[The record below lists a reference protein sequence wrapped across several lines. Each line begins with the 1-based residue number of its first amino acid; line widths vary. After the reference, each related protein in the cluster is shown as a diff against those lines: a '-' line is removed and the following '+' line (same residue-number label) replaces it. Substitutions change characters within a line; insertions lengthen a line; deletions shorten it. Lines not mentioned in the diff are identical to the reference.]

1 MAKQQLH
8 TLRPA
13 KGATAGKK
21 RIGRGLGSKGTYS
34 GRGVKGQ
41 KARSGSSGHK
51 LRGLRQSMLATPKV
65 RGFKSKRTP
74 LPVVNLSHIQANYL
88 DGEIVT
94 LKTLVKK
101 DLIPHGST
109 EAKILGGGA
118 LSKKVS
124 VKFCRCSKQAREKIE
139 SAGGSV
145 E

>member
-1 MAKQQLH
+1 MAKQQLN

-65 RGFKSKRTP
+65 RGFKSQAVS
-74 LPVVNLSHIQANYL
+74 LPVVNLAEIQMRYL
-88 DGEIVT
+88 DGELVT
-94 LKTLVKK
+94 PKTLAKK
-101 DLIPHGST
+101 NLIPKGSIG
-109 EAKILGGGA
+109 ARILGDGS
-118 LSKKVS
+118 LSRKVS
-124 VKFCRCSKQAREKIE
+124 VKFCHCSKPARAKIE

-145 E
+145 A